1 MFHSLTM
8 VTAQFSNFIIRIN
21 WSASNN
27 NSCAEYI
34 RRIGL
39 ATRIMKRL
47 EHVWSQTNLSTSN
60 QHIFH
65 LHVGGTP
72 PRLGNLDPY
81 PTGLEAIGVV
91 PHEVSAA
98 DPPHP
103 IARLHTRRT
112 GLLAASSIVRKR
124 CLGLFGLV
132 ARLADDVPANQIL
145 RTCCEAQDCVWQCSD
160 WRRARSRPPTT
171 WTHQICRDTGVT
183 VTDALRLAEDR
194 SFWRQIA
201 TAGSTAERFAC
212 RNDKLIW
219 TSSEKETLDQLSPCT
234 WSYRI
239 GTCRAAHGHCW
250 TT

>member
-103 IARLHTRRT
+103 TARLRTQQRSSASYWSVGSFFHRSQTMSRTVRSCCQACWRCTSKSDPSDLLRSTRLCLTMFRLEACPKST
-112 GLLAASSIVRKR
+112 SYHLDSPDLPRHGSYGDRRPAAGRRPIVLATNCNGGKYGWT
-124 CLGLFGLV
+124 L
-132 ARLADDVPANQIL
+132 
-145 RTCCEAQDCVWQCSD
+145 CVQEW
-160 WRRARSRPPTT
+160 
-171 WTHQICRDTGVT
+171 
-183 VTDALRLAEDR
+183 
-194 SFWRQIA
+194 
-201 TAGSTAERFAC
+201 
-212 RNDKLIW
+212 
-219 TSSEKETLDQLSPCT
+219 
-234 WSYRI
+234 
-239 GTCRAAHGHCW
+239 
-250 TT
+250 